1 MWYSY
6 GVYKNDKDNNIQI
19 TLPLVSKYEDNVVFP
34 LVINVLTKFWGE
46 ITPDDEISQRSAQ
59 YANHKGTIFIEGL
72 EIIEQKFNL
81 LSKVYRGSLDD
92 LKKRLGQGIPLIA
105 ILPGINETVQFATI
119 VTGYDPEEKRLI
131 TYVPEPDSF
140 GAIPEAKFI
149 SEWAQEDYLT
159 MLIYPADAKD
169 ILKNS
174 SFKFEK
180 TNRISLEAERLK
192 IQGKTKQALE
202 LLTQTLANIG
212 EGEEDNPQLLLMI
225 AGILNEQD
233 DEKCVELYERIIE
246 LNPKFFLAHR
256 GLGNYYLKRKNYLQ
270 SKQHYLNAIDINP
283 SRYGPIYKN
292 LGITLLNIG
301 DDASAKESFKEYLQR
316 VPNASDSKN
325 ILDFINS

>member
-1 MWYSY
+1 M
-6 GVYKNDKDNNIQI
+6 YKNEKDNNIQI
-19 TLPLVSKYEDNVVFP
+19 TLPLVSKNEDNVVFP
-34 LVINVLTKFWGE
+34 LVLNVLAKFWGE
-46 ITPDDEISQRSAQ
+46 TTPDEDILQRSKQ
-59 YANHKGTIFIEGL
+59 YTSHKGTIFIEGL
-72 EIIEQKFNL
+72 EIIEKRFNL

-92 LKKRLGQGIPLIA
+92 LKKRIGQGIPLIV
-105 ILPGINETVQFATI
+105 ILPGINETIQFATI

-140 GAIPEAKFI
+140 GAIPEEKFF

-159 MLIYPADAKD
+159 MMIYPEDAKD

-180 TNRISLEAERLK
+180 TNRISLEVERLK
-192 IQGKTKQALE
+192 IQGKTKEALE
-202 LLTQTLANIG
+202 LLTNTLNNIVD
-212 EGEEDNPQLLLMI
+212 EKDNPQLLLMM

-233 DEKCVELYERIIE
+233 DENCVELYEKIIKI
-246 LNPKFFLAHR
+246 NPKFYLAHR

-270 SKQHYLNAIDINP
+270 SKQHYLDAIDISP

-292 LGITLLNIG
+292 LGITYLNLG
-301 DDASAKESFKEYLQR
+301 NETSAKESFREYLRR
-316 VPNASDSKN
+316 VPNAPDGKN

>member
-1 MWYSY
+1 M
-6 GVYKNDKDNNIQI
+6 YKNEKDNNIQI
-19 TLPLVSKYEDNVVFP
+19 TLPLVSKNEDNVVFP
-34 LVINVLTKFWGE
+34 LVLNVLTKFWGE
-46 ITPDDEISQRSAQ
+46 MTPDEDILQRSKQ
-59 YANHKGTIFIEGL
+59 YTSHKGTIFIEGL
-72 EIIEQKFNL
+72 EIIEKRFNL

-92 LKKRLGQGIPLIA
+92 LKKRIGQGIPLIV
-105 ILPGINETVQFATI
+105 ILPGINETIQFATI

-140 GAIPEAKFI
+140 GAIPEEKFF

-159 MLIYPADAKD
+159 MMIYPEDAKD

-180 TNRISLEAERLK
+180 TNRISLEVERLK
-192 IQGKTKQALE
+192 IQGKTKEALE
-202 LLTQTLANIG
+202 LLTNTLNNIVD
-212 EGEEDNPQLLLMI
+212 EKDNPQLLLMM

-233 DEKCVELYERIIE
+233 DENCVELYEKIIKI
-246 LNPKFFLAHR
+246 NPKFYLAHR

-270 SKQHYLNAIDINP
+270 SKQHYLDAIDISP

-292 LGITLLNIG
+292 LGITYLNLG
-301 DDASAKESFKEYLQR
+301 NETSAKESFREYLRR
-316 VPNASDSKN
+316 VPNAPDSKN

>member
-1 MWYSY
+1 
-6 GVYKNDKDNNIQI
+6 VYKNEKDNNIQI
-19 TLPLVSKYEDNVVFP
+19 TLPLVSNNEDNVVFP
-34 LVINVLTKFWGE
+34 LVLNVLTKFWGE
-46 ITPDDEISQRSAQ
+46 MTPDEDILQRSKQ
-59 YANHKGTIFIEGL
+59 YTSHKGTIFIEGL
-72 EIIEQKFNL
+72 EIIEKRFNL

-92 LKKRLGQGIPLIA
+92 LKKRIGQGIPLIV
-105 ILPGINETVQFATI
+105 ILPGINETIQFATI

-140 GAIPEAKFI
+140 GAIPEEKFF

-159 MLIYPADAKD
+159 MMIYPEDAKD

-180 TNRISLEAERLK
+180 TNRISLEVERLK
-192 IQGKTKQALE
+192 IQGKTKEALE
-202 LLTQTLANIG
+202 LLTNTLNNIVD
-212 EGEEDNPQLLLMI
+212 EKDNPQLLLMM

-233 DEKCVELYERIIE
+233 DENCVELYEKIIE
-246 LNPKFFLAHR
+246 INPKFYLAHR

-270 SKQHYLNAIDINP
+270 SKQHYLDAIDISP

-292 LGITLLNIG
+292 LGITYLNLGNEI
-301 DDASAKESFKEYLQR
+301 SAKESFREYLQH
-316 VPNASDSKN
+316 VPNAPDSKN

>member
-1 MWYSY
+1 M
-6 GVYKNDKDNNIQI
+6 YKNEKDNNIQI
-19 TLPLVSKYEDNVVFP
+19 PLPLVSKNEDNVVFP
-34 LVINVLTKFWGE
+34 LVLNVLTKFWGE
-46 ITPDDEISQRSAQ
+46 MTPDEDILQRSKQ
-59 YANHKGTIFIEGL
+59 YTSHKGTIFIEGL
-72 EIIEQKFNL
+72 EIIEKRFNL

-92 LKKRLGQGIPLIA
+92 LKKRIGQGIPLIV
-105 ILPGINETVQFATI
+105 ILPGINETIQFATI

-140 GAIPEAKFI
+140 GAIPEEKFF

-159 MLIYPADAKD
+159 MMIYPEDAKD

-180 TNRISLEAERLK
+180 TNRISLEVERLK
-192 IQGKTKQALE
+192 IQGKTKEALE
-202 LLTQTLANIG
+202 LLTNTLNNIVD
-212 EGEEDNPQLLLMI
+212 EKDNPQLLLMM

-233 DEKCVELYERIIE
+233 DENCVELYEKIIKI
-246 LNPKFFLAHR
+246 NPKFYLAHR

-270 SKQHYLNAIDINP
+270 SKQHYLDAIDISP

-292 LGITLLNIG
+292 LGITYLNLG
-301 DDASAKESFKEYLQR
+301 NETSAKESFREYLRR
-316 VPNASDSKN
+316 VPNAPDGKN

>member
-1 MWYSY
+1 M
-6 GVYKNDKDNNIQI
+6 
-19 TLPLVSKYEDNVVFP
+19 
-34 LVINVLTKFWGE
+34 
-46 ITPDDEISQRSAQ
+46 TPDQDILQRSKQ
-59 YANHKGTIFIEGL
+59 YTSHKGTIFIEGL
-72 EIIEQKFNL
+72 EIIEKRFNL

-92 LKKRLGQGIPLIA
+92 LKKRIGQGIPLIV
-105 ILPGINETVQFATI
+105 ILPGINETIQFATI

-140 GAIPEAKFI
+140 GAIPEEKFF

-159 MLIYPADAKD
+159 MMIYPEDAKD

-180 TNRISLEAERLK
+180 TNRISLEVERLK
-192 IQGKTKQALE
+192 IQGKTKEALE
-202 LLTQTLANIG
+202 LLTNTLNNIAD
-212 EGEEDNPQLLLMI
+212 EKDNPQLLLMM

-233 DEKCVELYERIIE
+233 DENCVGLYEKIIKI
-246 LNPKFFLAHR
+246 NPKFYLAHR

-270 SKQHYLNAIDINP
+270 SKQHYLDAIDISP

-292 LGITLLNIG
+292 LGITYLNLG
-301 DDASAKESFKEYLQR
+301 NETSAKESFREYLQR
-316 VPNASDSKN
+316 VPNAPDSKN

>member
-1 MWYSY
+1 M
-6 GVYKNDKDNNIQI
+6 YKNEKDNNIQI
-19 TLPLVSKYEDNVVFP
+19 TLPLVSKNEDNVVFP
-34 LVINVLTKFWGE
+34 LVLNVLAKFWGE
-46 ITPDDEISQRSAQ
+46 MTPDEDILQRSKQ
-59 YANHKGTIFIEGL
+59 YTSHKGTIFIEGL
-72 EIIEQKFNL
+72 EIIEKRFNL

-92 LKKRLGQGIPLIA
+92 LKKRIGQGIPLIV
-105 ILPGINETVQFATI
+105 ILPGINETIQFATI

-140 GAIPEAKFI
+140 GAIPEEKFF

-159 MLIYPADAKD
+159 MMIYPEDAKD

-180 TNRISLEAERLK
+180 TNRISLEVERLK
-192 IQGKTKQALE
+192 IQGKTKEALE
-202 LLTQTLANIG
+202 LLTNTLNNIVD
-212 EGEEDNPQLLLMI
+212 EKDNPQLLLMM

-233 DEKCVELYERIIE
+233 DENCVELYEKIIKI
-246 LNPKFFLAHR
+246 NPKFYLAHR

-270 SKQHYLNAIDINP
+270 SKQHYLDAIDISP

-292 LGITLLNIG
+292 LGITYLNLG
-301 DDASAKESFKEYLQR
+301 NETSAKESFREYLRR
-316 VPNASDSKN
+316 VPNAPDGKN